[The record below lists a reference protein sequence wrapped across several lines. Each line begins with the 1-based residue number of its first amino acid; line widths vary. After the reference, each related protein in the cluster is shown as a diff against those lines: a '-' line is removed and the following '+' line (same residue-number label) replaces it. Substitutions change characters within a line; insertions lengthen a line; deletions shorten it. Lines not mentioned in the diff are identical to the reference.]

1 MSLSPAL
8 GHAAGSPHGP
18 WGWLGLGAIPQAAPL
33 GVQSADTVSPASP
46 TAGQRAAGPR
56 VGRGLFAGATSC
68 AFLGHEFM
76 AAECGAGGHGP
87 ER

>member
-8 GHAAGSPHGP
+8 GHAAGTPHGP
-18 WGWLGLGAIPQAAPL
+18 WGCPWWEVIRQA
-33 GVQSADTVSPASP
+33 QSTVSPASP

-56 VGRGLFAGATSC
+56 MGRGLFAGAASC

-76 AAECGAGGHGP
+76 AAAQRGAGGHGP